1 MSVAQR
7 IDDMTTWLL
16 IEHGSRMNLVRQF
29 LGRQDRNRA
38 HTEIRGLRRRREN
51 EDEVRAVN
59 PVRDDTPDLIAQHRA
74 WNAGRARGGV
84 RHFG

>member
-16 IEHGSRMNLVRQF
+16 IEHGSRMNLVRQY

-38 HTEIRGLRRRREN
+38 HTEIRGLRRRRED

-74 WNAGRARGGV
+74 WNANRARGGV
-84 RHFG
+84 RHF

>member
-29 LGRQDRNRA
+29 LGRQTRNRA
-38 HTEIRGLRRRREN
+38 HTEIRGLRRRRD
-51 EDEVRAVN
+51 EDDDVPMVK
-59 PVRDDTPDLIAQHRA
+59 PVRDDTHDLIAQHRA
-74 WNAGRARGGV
+74 WNASRSRGGV